1 MAWSL
6 GEYLPTAGEITV
18 AETLTLLETSSPGLA
33 DGVACGLYAL
43 WLGSGISLDRVV
55 GVPAVIGRVIEYLRS
70 HMDPMNDACSY
81 RIALDQVLSRLSA
94 PERQLLHL
102 DQPVEDWPPDDR
114 KAITCRLAG
123 FYSEVLETQIDGET
137 DADFLLW
144 QAVDVPG
151 IFTGE
156 DPDAEHLCIVIL
168 TLEGAF
174 RDISSANWDYLI
186 EAAERELTGTVGSQ
200 IDVCIRAGDFQGAG
214 ARAKLLKYHGCAV
227 KAVAEPAVYRPLLI
241 ARTPQIQGYRLNS
254 AYNVMRGH
262 LVSLV
267 QQRRTLMI
275 GFSAQDN
282 DVQEIFVEGAQHS
295 NWDWNAALKAFV
307 FAEEALKQGQ
317 KGVLTSAYG
326 EDNYHSNRIV
336 IEAEARVRAFAKPLL
351 IALLLNVLELKVA
364 ALAELGLPVAWSAGE
379 KTAVVSGLR
388 HLRNEAAAIATEP
401 LAFIRRLIAALNHGQ
416 DLFQH
421 GSTDHGRYLP
431 ISRETLQQIGGLN
444 AATGLRQASVALALL
459 GCGAEVGSWRLTND
473 AIGNTPIL
481 LDQDGKTTRVFVAA
495 NDYVASSMVQNGHVD
510 PESDDTVVLLSASAR
525 QRNARFPGG
534 KYGRDGKVK
543 LREICMT
550 SVLGDSADAAD
561 LLETFK
567 RTASL

>member
-1 MAWSL
+1 M
-6 GEYLPTAGEITV
+6 PTADEITV
-18 AETLTLLETSSPGLA
+18 VETLTLLETSSRGLA
-33 DGVACGLYAL
+33 EGIARGLYTL
-43 WLGSGISLDRVV
+43 WLGSGISLERVV
-55 GVPAVIGRVIEYLRS
+55 GIPAVIGRVIEYLRS
-70 HMDPMNDACSY
+70 RMDPADNGCRY
-81 RIALDQVLSRLSA
+81 RVALDQVITQLSP

-102 DQPVEDWPPDDR
+102 DHPIEDWPADDR
-114 KAITCRLAG
+114 KTVTCRLAG
-123 FYSEVLETQIDGET
+123 FYSEVLETQLDGEA

-151 IFTGE
+151 SFTGD

-186 EAAERELTGTVGSQ
+186 EAAERELAGAVGSQ

-214 ARAKLLKYHGCAV
+214 GRAKLLKYHGCAV
-227 KAVAEPAVYRPLLI
+227 KAVAEPDIYRPLLI
-241 ARTPQIQGYRLNS
+241 ARTPQIQRYRLNA

-262 LVSLV
+262 LVTLV

-275 GFSAQDN
+275 GFSAQDA

-295 NWDWNAALKAFV
+295 NWDWNATLKAFI

-326 EDNYHSNRIV
+326 EANYHSNRV
-336 IEAEARVRAFAKPLL
+336 AIEADARVRAFAKPLL
-351 IALLLNVLELKVA
+351 IALLLNVLELKAA
-364 ALAELGLPVAWSAGE
+364 ALTELGLPAAWLDDQKA
-379 KTAVVSGLR
+379 AIASGLR
-388 HLRNEAAAIATEP
+388 QLRDGAAATAADP
-401 LAFIRRLIAALNHGQ
+401 LAFVRRLIGALNHGQ

-421 GSTDHGRYLP
+421 GNTDHGRYLP
-431 ISRETLQQIGGLN
+431 ISRETLQQIGGVN

-459 GCGAEVGSWRLTND
+459 GCGAEAGSWGLTND
-473 AIGNTPIL
+473 AARNTPIL
-481 LDQDGKTTRVFVAA
+481 LDQDGKKTRVFLAA
-495 NDYVASSMVQNGHVD
+495 NDYIASSMVQNGHVD

-534 KYGRDGKVK
+534 NYGRDGKAK

-550 SVLGDSADAAD
+550 SLVEDATDPAD

-567 RTASL
+567 RSASL

>member
-1 MAWSL
+1 MSL
-6 GEYLPTAGEITV
+6 GGCLPTAGEITV
-18 AETLTLLETSSPGLA
+18 AETLTLLETSSPALA
-33 DGVACGLYAL
+33 GGVARGLYAL
-43 WLGSGISLDRVV
+43 WLGSGISLERVV

-70 HMDPMNDACSY
+70 RMDAANDGCRY
-81 RIALDQVLSRLSA
+81 KIALDQVLSQLSV

-102 DQPVEDWPPDDR
+102 DQPIEDWPPDDR
-114 KAITCRLAG
+114 KAVTCRLAG
-123 FYSEVLETQIDGET
+123 FYSEVLETQLDGEAE
-137 DADFLLW
+137 ADFLLW

-151 IFTGE
+151 SFTGD
-156 DPDAEHLCIVIL
+156 DPDAEHLCIVML

-186 EAAERELTGTVGSQ
+186 EAAERELAGVVGSQ

-214 ARAKLLKYHGCAV
+214 GRAKLLKYHGCAV
-227 KAVAEPAVYRPLLI
+227 KAVDTPVVYRPLLI
-241 ARTPQIQGYRLNS
+241 ARTPQIQGYRLNA

-295 NWDWNAALKAFV
+295 NWDWNGPLKAFI

-326 EDNYHSNRIV
+326 EDNFHANRAA
-336 IEAEARVRAFAKPLL
+336 IEADARVRAFAKPLL
-351 IALLLNVLELKVA
+351 IALLLNVLEMKA
-364 ALAELGLPVAWSAGE
+364 TALTELGLPIAWLADE
-379 KTAVVSGLR
+379 KAAIASGLR
-388 HLRNEAAAIATEP
+388 RLRDGAAATANEP
-401 LAFIRRLIAALNHGQ
+401 LAFVRRLIGALNHGQ
-416 DLFQH
+416 DLFRH
-421 GSTDHGRYLP
+421 GNTDHGRYLP
-431 ISRETLQQIGGLN
+431 ISSDTLQQIGGVN
-444 AATGLRQASVALALL
+444 VATGLRQASVALALL
-459 GCGAEVGSWRLTND
+459 GRGVDAGSWALTND
-473 AIGNTPIL
+473 AAGNTPIL
-481 LDQDGKTTRVFVAA
+481 LDQNGKSTRVFVAA

-550 SVLGDSADAAD
+550 SVIEDATDAVD

-567 RTASL
+567 RSASL

>member
-1 MAWSL
+1 
-6 GEYLPTAGEITV
+6 
-18 AETLTLLETSSPGLA
+18 
-33 DGVACGLYAL
+33 
-43 WLGSGISLDRVV
+43 
-55 GVPAVIGRVIEYLRS
+55 
-70 HMDPMNDACSY
+70 MDPADNGCRY
-81 RIALDQVLSRLSA
+81 KIALDQVITQLSP

-102 DQPVEDWPPDDR
+102 DQPVEDWPANDR
-114 KAITCRLAG
+114 LTVTCRLAG
-123 FYSEVLETQIDGET
+123 FYSEVLETQLDGEA

-151 IFTGE
+151 SFTGD
-156 DPDAEHLCIVIL
+156 DPDAEHLCIVML

-186 EAAERELTGTVGSQ
+186 EAAERELAGTVGSQ

-214 ARAKLLKYHGCAV
+214 GRAKLLKYHGCAV
-227 KAVAEPAVYRPLLI
+227 KAVAEPDIYRPLLI
-241 ARTPQIQGYRLNS
+241 ARTPQIQGYRLNA

-262 LVSLV
+262 LVTLV

-295 NWDWNAALKAFV
+295 NWDWNAAMKAFI
-307 FAEEALKQGQ
+307 FAEEDLKQGQ

-326 EDNYHSNRIV
+326 EPNYHANRV
-336 IEAEARVRAFAKPLL
+336 AIEADARVRAFAKPLL

-364 ALAELGLPVAWSAGE
+364 ALTELGLPAGWLADQKVAIA
-379 KTAVVSGLR
+379 SGLR
-388 HLRNEAAAIATEP
+388 QLRDGAAATAADP
-401 LAFIRRLIAALNHGQ
+401 LAFVRRVISALNHGQ

-421 GSTDHGRYLP
+421 GNSDHGRYLP
-431 ISRETLQQIGGLN
+431 ISRDSLQQIGGVS

-459 GCGAEVGSWRLTND
+459 GHGAEAGDWGISND
-473 AIGNTPIL
+473 TAGNTPMR
-481 LDQDGKTTRVFVAA
+481 LDQEGKTTRVFLAA

-510 PESDDTVVLLSASAR
+510 PDSDDTVVLLSASAR

-534 KYGRDGKVK
+534 KYGRDGKVN
-543 LREICMT
+543 LREICMS
-550 SVLGDSADAAD
+550 SVIEDATDAAD
-561 LLETFK
+561 LLESFK
-567 RTASL
+567 RSASL

>member
-1 MAWSL
+1 MVT
-6 GEYLPTAGEITV
+6 GGCLPTASDITV
-18 AETLTLLETSSPGLA
+18 AETLRLLDTSSPSLA
-33 DGVACGLYAL
+33 DGVARGLYAL
-43 WLGSGISLDRVV
+43 WLGSGISLERVV

-70 HMDPMNDACSY
+70 RMDPANDACRY
-81 RIALDQVLSRLSA
+81 KVALDEVLSQLSL

-102 DQPVEDWPPDDR
+102 DQPIEDWPPDDR

-123 FYSEVLETQIDGET
+123 FYSQVLETQLEGEV

-151 IFTGE
+151 SFTGD
-156 DPDAEHLCIVIL
+156 DPDAEHLCIVML

-186 EAAERELTGTVGSQ
+186 EAAERELAGAVGSQ

-214 ARAKLLKYHGCAV
+214 GHAKLLKYHGCAV
-227 KAVAEPAVYRPLLI
+227 KAVAEPDVYRPLLI
-241 ARTPQIQGYRLNS
+241 ARTPQIQGYRLN
-254 AYNVMRGH
+254 AAFNVMRSH
-262 LVSLV
+262 LVTLV

-295 NWDWNAALKAFV
+295 HWDWTAVPKAFI

-326 EDNYHSNRIV
+326 EANYHANRVV
-336 IEAEARVRAFAKPLL
+336 IEGDAQVRAFAKPLL
-351 IALLLNVLELKVA
+351 IALLLNVLELKAVA
-364 ALAELGLPVAWSAGE
+364 LCDLALPAAWLADE
-379 KTAVVSGLR
+379 KAAVSTGLR
-388 HLRNEAAAIATEP
+388 HLRDGAAATAADP
-401 LAFIRRLIAALNHGQ
+401 LAFVRELIRALNHGQ

-421 GSTDHGRYLP
+421 GNTDHGRYLP
-431 ISRETLQQIGGLN
+431 ISRETLQQIGGVN

-459 GCGAEVGSWRLTND
+459 GRGAEAGDWGLANH
-473 AIGNTPIL
+473 AAGNTPIL
-481 LDQDGKTTRVFVAA
+481 LDQQGKTTRVFLAA
-495 NDYVASSMVQNGHVD
+495 NDYVASSMVQHGHVD
-510 PESDDTVVLLSASAR
+510 TESDNTVVLLSASAR

-534 KYGRDGKVK
+534 KYGRDGKVG

-550 SVLGDSADAAD
+550 SVIEDAADAAD

>member
-1 MAWSL
+1 M
-6 GEYLPTAGEITV
+6 PTAGEITV
-18 AETLTLLETSSPGLA
+18 AETLTLLDTSSSGLA
-33 DGVACGLYAL
+33 DGVARGLYTL
-43 WLGSGISLDRVV
+43 WLGSGISLERVV

-70 HMDPMNDACSY
+70 RMNPADNGCRY
-81 RIALDQVLSRLSA
+81 KVALDQVITQLSP

-102 DQPVEDWPPDDR
+102 DQPIEDWPEDDR
-114 KAITCRLAG
+114 KTVTCRLAG
-123 FYSEVLETQIDGET
+123 FYSEVLETQLDGEA
-137 DADFLLW
+137 DSDFLLW

-151 IFTGE
+151 SFTGD
-156 DPDAEHLCIVIL
+156 DPDAEHLCIVLL

-186 EAAERELTGTVGSQ
+186 EAAERELAGAVGSE

-214 ARAKLLKYHGCAV
+214 GRAKLLKYHGCAV
-227 KAVAEPAVYRPLLI
+227 KAVAEPDIYRPLLI
-241 ARTPQIQGYRLNS
+241 ARTPQIQGYRLNA

-262 LVSLV
+262 LVTLV

-295 NWDWNAALKAFV
+295 NWDWNAPLKAFI

-326 EDNYHSNRIV
+326 EANYHANRV
-336 IEAEARVRAFAKPLL
+336 AIEADARVRAFAKPLL

-364 ALAELGLPVAWSAGE
+364 ALAELGLPATWLADH
-379 KTAVVSGLR
+379 KATIASGLR
-388 HLRNEAAAIATEP
+388 QLRDGAAATAADP
-401 LAFIRRLIAALNHGQ
+401 LTFVRRLIGALNHGQ

-421 GSTDHGRYLP
+421 GKTDHGRYLP
-431 ISRETLQQIGGLN
+431 ISRDTLQQIGGVN

-459 GCGAEVGSWRLTND
+459 GRGVEAGNWGLTND
-473 AIGNTPIL
+473 AAGNTPIL
-481 LDQDGKTTRVFVAA
+481 LEQDGKTTRVFFAA

-534 KYGRDGKVK
+534 KYGRDGKTE

-550 SVLGDSADAAD
+550 SVIDDATDAID
-561 LLETFK
+561 LFESFK
-567 RTASL
+567 RSASL

>member
-1 MAWSL
+1 MVI
-6 GEYLPTAGEITV
+6 GGCLPTAGEITV
-18 AETLTLLETSSPGLA
+18 AETLGLLETSFPALS
-33 DGVACGLYAL
+33 DGVARGLYAL
-43 WLGSGISLDRVV
+43 WLGSGISLERVV

-70 HMDPMNDACSY
+70 RMDPADDACRY
-81 RIALDQVLSRLSA
+81 KVALDQVLSQLSP

-102 DQPVEDWPPDDR
+102 DLPIENWPPDDR
-114 KAITCRLAG
+114 KAVTARLAG
-123 FYSEVLETQIDGET
+123 FYSEVLETQLEGEV

-151 IFTGE
+151 SFTGD
-156 DPDAEHLCIVIL
+156 DPDAEHLCIVML

-186 EAAERELTGTVGSQ
+186 EAAERELAGAVGSQ

-214 ARAKLLKYHGCAV
+214 GRAKLLKYHGCAV
-227 KAVAEPAVYRPLLI
+227 KAVAEPNIYRPLLI
-241 ARTPQIQGYRLNS
+241 ARTPQIQGYRLNAS
-254 AYNVMRGH
+254 YNVMRSH
-262 LVSLV
+262 LVALV

-282 DVQEIFVEGAQHS
+282 DVQEIFVEGAQNS
-295 NWDWNAALKAFV
+295 NWDWTAALKAFV
-307 FAEEALKQGQ
+307 FAEETLKQGQ

-326 EDNYHSNRIV
+326 EANYHANRV
-336 IEAEARVRAFAKPLL
+336 AIEADARVRAFAKPLL
-351 IALLLNVLELKVA
+351 IALLLNVLELKAVA
-364 ALAELGLPVAWSAGE
+364 LCDLALPAAWLADN
-379 KTAVVSGLR
+379 KAAVSTGLR
-388 HLRNEAAAIATEP
+388 HLRDKAAATVGDP
-401 LAFIRRLIAALNHGQ
+401 LVFVRQLVHVLNHGQ

-421 GSTDHGRYLP
+421 GNTNHGRYLP
-431 ISRETLQQIGGLN
+431 ISRETLQQIEGVN

-459 GCGAEVGSWRLTND
+459 GCGAEAANWRLTND
-473 AIGNTPIL
+473 AAINAPIL
-481 LDQDGKTTRVFVAA
+481 LDHAGKTTRLFLAA

-510 PESDDTVVLLSASAR
+510 PESENTVVLLSASAR
-525 QRNARFPGG
+525 QHNARSPGG

-550 SVLGDSADAAD
+550 SVIQDATDAAD

-567 RTASL
+567 RRASL